1 MSTAGGSRVVAV
13 DEGSTRVGAASVR
26 GLLRWLMALLPV
38 PGGGTVKIVERG
50 AGPPVVFLHSGVG
63 SAGEWRE
70 AFSLWP
76 DGHRLI
82 AVDAYRDGSGPG
94 VPGHRTLDDFVGQVH
109 VVTEHVGEPVH
120 LIGFS
125 WGGATALHMAA
136 TAPAVLA
143 SLAVVEPEAY
153 SLLKAEDGPAF
164 AAICRLRDQWRE
176 HVRAGSWHEAFEV
189 FVDFYNGPGSFAR
202 WPAARRDAFLDDQR
216 ARGDLWD
223 VLFDAPITVGTLAS
237 VTMPVHVV
245 EGSATTVVDRA
256 IGEVLLGNLRCVE
269 HSVIEGAGHMMPL
282 THPAELT
289 RALVR
294 HLP

>member
-1 MSTAGGSRVVAV
+1 
-13 DEGSTRVGAASVR
+13 
-26 GLLRWLMALLPV
+26 MALLEV
-38 PGGGTVKIVERG
+38 PGGGTVKIIERG

-76 DGHRLI
+76 DGYRLI
-82 AVDAYRDGSGPG
+82 AVDAYRDGTGPG
-94 VPGHRTLDDFVGQVH
+94 VPGRITLDDFAGQVFA
-109 VVTEHVGEPVH
+109 VVKHAGEPVH

-125 WGGATALHMAA
+125 WGGATALRVAT

-143 SLAVVEPEAY
+143 SLAVIEPEAY

-176 HVRAGSWHEAFEV
+176 LVRAGNWYEAFEE
-189 FVDFYNGPGSFAR
+189 FVDFYNGPGSFAQ
-202 WPAARRDAFLDDQR
+202 WPAARRDAFLDHQR

-223 VLFDAPITVGTLAS
+223 VLFDAPITAATLAS
-237 VTMPVHVV
+237 VTMPVHVI
-245 EGSATTVVDRA
+245 EGSATTAVDRA
-256 IGEVLLGNLRCVE
+256 IGEVLLGNLPRVE
-269 HSVIEGAGHMMPL
+269 HTVIEGAGHMMPL
-282 THPAELT
+282 THAAELS